1 MGDTASKRDS
11 FFKRNL
17 TIIAPALVFIVF
29 FIVGGVLFRNFF
41 TLRVLLNL
49 LTNNAFMGLAA
60 VGMTVVIISGGIDL

>member
-1 MGDTASKRDS
+1 MDDVAFKRDS

-29 FIVGGVLFRNFF
+29 FIIGGILFRNFF

-49 LTNNAFMGLAA
+49 LTNI
-60 VGMTVVIISGGIDL
+60 VVTTNVDTNQGALTDIKRR